1 MSLPTTLLLF
11 ILPSVVTA
19 QICTTAYKGGSI
31 NRVPFW
37 KPEKGPRAKYWNL
50 TEIPHSS
57 LPFVTTTGYEV
68 NAGHIG
74 FNEFARPDILR
85 SIDKAAKPWASGT
98 VGRFNLFLDPNI
110 AAIVTY
116 YVILTLYLLFFVLL
130 LIDMYCHILFLSS
143 FCIILFF
150 IVIFFVVIG

>member
-110 AAIVTY
+110 AATY
-116 YVILTLYLLFFVLL
+116 CNIAAILSRTNIISFF
-130 LIDMYCHILFLSS
+130 
-143 FCIILFF
+143 FCSIIN
-150 IVIFFVVIG
+150 